1 MGRGLVKVLNAVTRL
16 RRSRCRPGE
25 LLMLVPSCLQNSEC
39 TAIVRTDINACRRCG
54 KCKVKD
60 IVELAERYGVRCAV
74 ATGGRLALEMAKDDG
89 VKAVIAVACEKE
101 LREGMKAVFP
111 KPGLGILNL
120 RPNGPCKDTDVDLAE
135 VEEAIAWL
143 LRD

>member
-1 MGRGLVKVLNAVTRL
+1 MNRGLVKVFNAVTRL

-25 LLMLVPSCLQNSEC
+25 LLILVPSCLQNSEC
-39 TAIVRTDINACRRCG
+39 TATVRTDISACRRCG

-74 ATGGRLALEMAKDDG
+74 ATGGRLALEMARDKG

-101 LREGMKAVFP
+101 LRAGMKSVFP
-111 KPGLGILNL
+111 KPGLGIFNL
-120 RPNGPCKDTDVDLAE
+120 RPNGPCKDTDVDLDE
-135 VEEAIAWL
+135 VEEAITWL